1 MTRTSPK
8 EFGESLRS
16 ARLAAGATLEAI
28 GDRTKIS
35 LRLLAALEAGEFA
48 KLPNRA
54 FAKMFLRQYLEIIGA
69 PQSEWI
75 DAFDAAWERSF
86 GPERPTFSG
95 SAAPVRGRHPGPWI
109 VGLCLVAAGIA
120 AVLWL
125 ERRSGEPR
133 AAAAAPTPEALAPTP
148 AQPTAPPAPPTP
160 AATATATPAPGVLTI
175 RTGAEASW
183 VSARVDGGKSASRL
197 MPAGSVWEID
207 AGGRDVD
214 LVLGDAGAV
223 SVTYLGENRSP
234 AGRRGEVAR
243 LHLRGTARPA
253 ESGQ

>member
-1 MTRTSPK
+1 MVPAARTSPK

-28 GDRTKIS
+28 SDRTKIS
-35 LRLLAALEAGEFA
+35 LRMLGALEAGELA

-69 PQSEWI
+69 PQSEWMV
-75 DAFDAAWERSF
+75 AFDAAWERSF
-86 GPERPTFSG
+86 GPERPTLSG
-95 SAAPVRGRHPGPWI
+95 AEAPVRGRRPGPWI
-109 VGLCLVAAGIA
+109 VGLLLVAGGIA

-125 ERRSGEPR
+125 ERRHGEPR
-133 AAAAAPTPEALAPTP
+133 VAVAVAAPEAPAPTPPG
-148 AQPTAPPAPPTP
+148 PTAPPAP
-160 AATATATPAPGVLTI
+160 AATATAAPEPGTLTI
-175 RTGAEASW
+175 RTGAEACW
-183 VSARVDGGKSASRL
+183 VSARVDGGRTASRL

-223 SVTYLGENRSP
+223 SVSYLGESRNP